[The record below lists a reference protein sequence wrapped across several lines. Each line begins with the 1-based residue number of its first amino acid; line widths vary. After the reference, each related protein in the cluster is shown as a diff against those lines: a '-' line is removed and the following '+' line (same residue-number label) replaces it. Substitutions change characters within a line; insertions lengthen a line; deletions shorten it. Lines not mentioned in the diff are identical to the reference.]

1 VNFILYIASFL
12 IGWVGAWLMAH
23 AGAKLGFV
31 DHPNERSSHL
41 TPVPKGG
48 GIGIFAVFCLVSFSV
63 KLPVSFWIPIA
74 FIAILS
80 LWGDRTELSPRTRLV
95 LQFAAGFIL
104 IAGMSNIGF
113 LWKAVLIF
121 PLTAFVVGTANFYN
135 FMDGINGIA
144 AITGIVG
151 FGLLAIASPEAN
163 SPFVV
168 LALCL
173 AIACLGFLPFNF
185 PSART
190 FMGDVG
196 SVLLGFVYAALAVRL
211 AENFDDFILFSA
223 FLFPFY
229 VDEIFTMIVRL
240 RDGEHLT
247 SPHRRHLYQLLANEQ
262 GISHWKVSVVY
273 GMLQLGVGLSMIWVK
288 PFGTLV
294 LLLLLAGFAGAFV
307 WTSLTVRNRLE
318 NTNIKGRDRAMG

>member
-1 VNFILYIASFL
+1 VYFILYIASFL
-12 IGWVGAWLMAH
+12 LGWLGAWLMWR
-23 AGAKLGFV
+23 AGPKLGFV

-48 GIGIFAVFCLVSFSV
+48 GIGILAVFCLVSFFV
-63 KLPVSFWIPIA
+63 KLPETFWIPITC
-74 FIAILS
+74 IAILS
-80 LWGDRTELSPRTRLV
+80 FWGDRSELSPRTRLI
-95 LQFAAGFIL
+95 LQLAAGFFV
-104 IAGMSNIGF
+104 IAGMSNIGL

-121 PLTAFVVGTANFYN
+121 PLTVFVVGTANFYN

-144 AITGIVG
+144 AITGLVA
-151 FGLLAIASPEAN
+151 FGLLAVATPMAG

-173 AIACLGFLPFNF
+173 ALGCLGFLPFNL

-196 SVLLGFVYAALAVRL
+196 SVLLGFAYAALAVGL
-211 AENFDDFILFSA
+211 AESFNDFIVFCA

-229 VDEIFTMIVRL
+229 ADEIVTMVVRL
-240 RDGEHLT
+240 RDGENLA

-262 GISHWKVSVVY
+262 GIPHWKVSMVY
-273 GMLQLGVGLSMIWVK
+273 GIFQLGVGLSVIWVK
-288 PFGTLV
+288 PFGV
-294 LLLLLAGFAGAFV
+294 LAILMLLAGFTGAFV
-307 WTSLTVRNRLE
+307 WLNITVRSRYE
-318 NTNIKGRDRAMG
+318 NTDIEGSDRAMG